1 MCAIF
6 GLLDYMGKLTS
17 SQRRQIVRELGK
29 AAEVRGT
36 DATGIAFFHEGRLHI
51 QKAPRP
57 ARRMKYRIPEEA
69 RYIMGHTRM
78 TTQGSARRN
87 QNNHPFAGK
96 AGDSR
101 FALAHNGV
109 IFNDL
114 ELRRSNKLPTT
125 AIETDSYIAV
135 QLIERQKE
143 VSPHSLRRMAEVLE
157 GHFTFTVLDQ
167 EDTMYFIRGDNPL
180 TIWWCPDM
188 GVYLYASTKE
198 ILERAAKAL
207 GIRWWRKEVIEPD
220 QGTILAIDR
229 EGQRSVSR
237 FDDSNLIA
245 SWRWYSPLW
254 KPINHQEDEYLSMVM
269 DMGEQ
274 LGISRQEL
282 GLLSRAGYSAWD
294 MEDLLYDDAL
304 RACCLADARRSWRRG
319 EGEASAVDAWG
330 SPSPCPEEAAI
341 LGDDSELA
349 EKTLRKGGGA
359 LYSGRRQ
366 LYPWRC
372 RARVQQRA
380 REGYSARDISLDV

>member
-6 GLLDYMGKLTS
+6 GVLDYRGTLTS
-17 SQRRQIVRELGK
+17 ALRRQMIRELGI
-29 AAEVRGT
+29 AAEIRGT
-36 DATGIAFFHEGRLHI
+36 DATGIAFFHEEKLHI

-57 ARRMKYRIPEEA
+57 ARRMKYHVPEEA

-78 TTQGSARRN
+78 TTQGSARKN

-114 ELRRSNKLPTT
+114 ELRRSNGLPMT

-135 QLIERQKE
+135 QLIERQQE

-167 EDTMYFIRGDNPL
+167 GNTMYFVRGDNPL

-198 ILERAAKAL
+198 ILDRAATAL
-207 GIRWWRKEVIEPD
+207 GIRWWRKETIEPVP
-220 QGTILAIDR
+220 GTILAIDR

-245 SWRWYSPLW
+245 SWRWYSPLR
-254 KPINHQEDEYLSMVM
+254 KPVDQRQSEYLSMVM
-269 DMGEQ
+269 NMGEQ
-274 LGISRQEL
+274 LGISQQDLE
-282 GLLSRAGYSAWD
+282 LLSRAGYSAWD
-294 MEDLLYDDAL
+294 MEDLLYDDVL
-304 RACCLADARRSWRRG
+304 RACCLADAQ
-319 EGEASAVDAWG
+319 A
-330 SPSPCPEEAAI
+330 
-341 LGDDSELA
+341 ELA
-349 EKTLRKGGGA
+349 V
-359 LYSGRRQ
+359 
-366 LYPWRC
+366 W
-372 RARVQQRA
+372 
-380 REGYSARDISLDV
+380 